1 MSQKNIKWDKNLIR
15 QILSEAKIK
24 WDKYQVNQILSI
36 IKLTKIQVE
45 QKPGETN
52 TKWHQPIGTNTM

>member
-15 QILSEAKIK
+15 QILSEANIK

-36 IKLTKIQVE
+36 IKFTKIQVE

-52 TKWHQPIGTNTM
+52 TK

>member
-1 MSQKNIKWDKNLIR
+1 M
-15 QILSEAKIK
+15 
-24 WDKYQVNQILSI
+24 NQILSI
-36 IKLTKIQVE
+36 IKLAKIQVE